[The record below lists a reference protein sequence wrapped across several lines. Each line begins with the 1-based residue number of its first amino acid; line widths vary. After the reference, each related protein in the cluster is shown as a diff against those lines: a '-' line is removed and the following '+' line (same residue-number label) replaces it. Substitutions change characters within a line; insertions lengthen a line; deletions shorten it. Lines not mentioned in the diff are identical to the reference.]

1 MLDNFCEIKCD
12 VDKYFGV
19 LFYDFYININ
29 RVWGMKNIKIVI
41 FWKEI

>member
-19 LFYDFYININ
+19 LFYDF
-29 RVWGMKNIKIVI
+29 KIKIFDLI
-41 FWKEI
+41 LYEI